1 MHRCYTSSVRDLSVL
16 SPKSPREALERTFWG
31 SVGRAVGFPLERSVR
46 PEWFPEVPGRSGFL
60 PSREVSCLTLALF
73 SCRHRLR
80 WHSFQS
86 SHRPSLNSVS
96 LQINCQSV
104 AQMNLL
110 QKYSLLK
117 LTALLEKYTP
127 SNKHGFSW

>member
-1 MHRCYTSSVRDLSVL
+1 MPVSR
-16 SPKSPREALERTFWG
+16 
-31 SVGRAVGFPLERSVR
+31 PLQILCLPVKNLGLAD
-46 PEWFPEVPGRSGFL
+46 VPLLCSY
-60 PSREVSCLTLALF
+60 
-73 SCRHRLR
+73 RHRLR

-127 SNKHGFSW
+127 SNKHGFGW

>member
-1 MHRCYTSSVRDLSVL
+1 MSSQFLSQEASEQPTADLMN
-16 SPKSPREALERTFWG
+16 PGKSPGLPD
-31 SVGRAVGFPLERSVR
+31 SVP
-46 PEWFPEVPGRSGFL
+46 
-60 PSREVSCLTLALF
+60 LF
-73 SCRHRLR
+73 SRRHRLR

-86 SHRPSLNSVS
+86 SHRPSLSSVS

>member
-1 MHRCYTSSVRDLSVL
+1 MEVESSSASAKKPVGSLLPILRVL
-16 SPKSPREALERTFWG
+16 PAKLLYPRSSPLFPR
-31 SVGRAVGFPLERSVR
+31 
-46 PEWFPEVPGRSGFL
+46 
-60 PSREVSCLTLALF
+60 
-73 SCRHRLR
+73 RHRLR

-96 LQINCQSV
+96 LQTSCQSV

-117 LTALLEKYTP
+117 LTALLEKHTP

>member
-1 MHRCYTSSVRDLSVL
+1 MLT
-16 SPKSPREALERTFWG
+16 TF
-31 SVGRAVGFPLERSVR
+31 
-46 PEWFPEVPGRSGFL
+46 
-60 PSREVSCLTLALF
+60 ALF
-73 SCRHRLR
+73 FSRHRLR

-86 SHRPSLNSVS
+86 FHRPSLNSVS